1 MPPLLHMD
9 LIVFLPGPPPRVPG
23 VPGPGAVQAAA
34 DREDLTV
41 PLGQDRVLTR
51 PGAHAAPS

>member
-1 MPPLLHMD
+1 MD
-9 LIVFLPGPPPRVPG
+9 LVMFLPGPPPRVPV

-34 DREDLTV
+34 DWEDLTV

-51 PGAHAAPS
+51 PWADTAPS

>member
-1 MPPLLHMD
+1 MD

-51 PGAHAAPS
+51 PRADTAPS